1 MQEITVLHGCLIS
14 IPKFSQKCRTAF
26 VKLLHVKFISWVY
39 ILRFYA
45 HTCTRCAPVFFI
57 LFLVSVGSIEQH
69 SCESQQIVARRRLS
83 KWCRKGVIPT
93 SLFIWSLHEHRQDN
107 PDWVATGKRVFS
119 SLTLKTLRKKN
130 YYDKRMMMKLGF
142 LIVQT
147 IVAKV
152 VSTLVALIKWM
163 KNVIT
168 EFFQ

>member
-1 MQEITVLHGCLIS
+1 MQEITILHGCLIS
-14 IPKFSQKCRTAF
+14 ILKFSQKCPTAF

-69 SCESQQIVARRRLS
+69 SCESQQIIARRRLS
-83 KWCRKGVIPT
+83 KWCRKGVKI
-93 SLFIWSLHEHRQDN
+93 
-107 PDWVATGKRVFS
+107 
-119 SLTLKTLRKKN
+119 LRKKN

-152 VSTLVALIKWM
+152 VSTLVALIK
-163 KNVIT
+163 
-168 EFFQ
+168 